1 MNTKYLTH
9 WINCKWK
16 DYFLIVTP
24 MKWQYIP
31 FRESILILRMQSSS
45 RCVSQVH
52 QAIMKWNFEKVEG
65 HSFIFRNW
73 FYINLYFNWVSSCYL
88 QTSILWQANRFEEL
102 MLGSLEQLLK
112 LPGMIFAFLVIFF
125 SMHSSVRGG
134 QLTYCKVQVLPFR
147 QPSSTQISGSDCKVY
162 SERNTES

>member
-1 MNTKYLTH
+1 
-9 WINCKWK
+9 
-16 DYFLIVTP
+16 
-24 MKWQYIP
+24 
-31 FRESILILRMQSSS
+31 
-45 RCVSQVH
+45 
-52 QAIMKWNFEKVEG
+52 
-65 HSFIFRNW
+65 
-73 FYINLYFNWVSSCYL
+73 
-88 QTSILWQANRFEEL
+88 

-162 SERNTES
+162 LERNTES